1 MSSDPIDGRAR
12 MAGAATR
19 AQRRVEKILI
29 ARVGWEE
36 WSLFYWY

>member
-1 MSSDPIDGRAR
+1 

-29 ARVGWEE
+29 VKVDWKGMGII
-36 WSLFYWY
+36 LLVL